1 MASRKVGKLLQAG
14 AEVVV
19 VSPEVLP
26 ELAYMDVEIQH
37 RTYEYGDLEGANLAF
52 TATASREVNAAV
64 AREAKERGVPIN
76 VADRP
81 SEGDFA
87 VPSTL
92 RRGGLQVAV
101 STGGA
106 SPALAKRIKR
116 QIADEFGE
124 SDMDVDERNA
134 VVARVAAETDLATV
148 RTREEAAYQALLD
161 ALDTIDPA
169 VLAERVAFG
178 DSVEQVVIGP
188 EVVEAVQV
196 SGQFDYLLKIVVPDI
211 RAWRELSSNA
221 SASRSAFR
229 VSAAT

>member
-26 ELAYMDVEIQH
+26 ELAGMDVQIQN
-37 RTYEYGDLEGANLAF
+37 RAYEYGDLEGANLAF
-52 TATASREVNAAV
+52 TATGSRKVNAAV
-64 AREAKERGVPIN
+64 AKEAKERGVPIN

-106 SPALAKRIKR
+106 SLPLARRI
-116 QIADEFGE
+116 
-124 SDMDVDERNA
+124 RNA
-134 VVARVAAETDLATV
+134 LEG
-148 RTREEAAYQALLD
+148 
-161 ALDTIDPA
+161 
-169 VLAERVAFG
+169 AFG
-178 DSVEQVVIGP
+178 P
-188 EVVEAVQV
+188 EWAGVVEEFDTARRSGRAPGQNLEEEV
-196 SGQFDYLLKIVVPDI
+196 S
-211 RAWRELSSNA
+211 RCLS
-221 SASRSAFR
+221 RLR
-229 VSAAT
+229 V